1 MTSGLAARG
10 TDRITEIADG
20 VYAYL
25 QLPGGW
31 CLSNS
36 GIVVSP
42 DGAVVIDTLATESRN
57 RRLVAAVDGLAPG
70 SHRTVVN
77 THFHGD
83 HHFGN
88 HLFGPQATI
97 IAHERARTEMDE
109 AGLAL
114 TQLWPQV
121 EWGDVRVTLPSVTF
135 TDRLRL
141 HIGDRAAELIHF
153 GPAHTTNDAVV
164 WLPQDKILFA
174 GDIVLSGATPFN
186 LMGSV
191 EGALRVIGE
200 LAQLGAETVVCGH
213 GPLTGPEV
221 FAQTTAYLTW
231 IQQLAAEGSADGVGP
246 LEAARRAE
254 LGEFAG
260 LIDSERLVGNL
271 YRAYAEQGAA
281 PRDSEFGAP
290 LDVIA
295 AFDDMVSYNDGQ
307 VPECLA

>member
-1 MTSGLAARG
+1 MTRGLAAQD

-42 DGAVVIDTLATESRN
+42 EGAVVIDTLATESRN

-70 SHRTVVN
+70 ARRTVVN

-97 IAHERARTEMDE
+97 IAHERARVEMDE

-114 TQLWPQV
+114 TRLWPDV

-135 TDRLRL
+135 TERLQL
-141 HIGDRAAELIHF
+141 HIGNRAAELIHL

-164 WLPQDKILFA
+164 WLPQDRILFA

-191 EGALRVIGE
+191 AGALQVIRR
-200 LAQLGAETVVCGH
+200 LAEFGATTVVCGH

-221 FAQTTAYLTW
+221 FEQTIAYLTW
-231 IQQLAAEGSADGVGP
+231 VQRLAAEGSAEGIGP
-246 LEAARRAE
+246 LEVAHRAE

-271 YRAYAEQGAA
+271 YRAYAELGAA
-281 PRDSEFGAP
+281 PREGEFGVP
-290 LDVIA
+290 LDVMA
-295 AFDDMVSYNDGQ
+295 AFDDMVRYNDGQ

>member
-1 MTSGLAARG
+1 MTRGLAAQD

-42 DGAVVIDTLATESRN
+42 EGAVVIDTLATESRN
-57 RRLVAAVDGLAPG
+57 RRLVAAVDGLAAG
-70 SHRTVVN
+70 ARRTVVN

-97 IAHERARTEMDE
+97 IAHERARVEMDE

-114 TQLWPQV
+114 TRLWPDV
-121 EWGDVRVTLPSVTF
+121 EWGDVRVTLPTVTF
-135 TDRLRL
+135 TDRLQL
-141 HIGDRAAELIHF
+141 HIGNRAAELIHL

-164 WLPQDKILFA
+164 WLPQDRILFA

-191 EGALRVIGE
+191 AGALQVIHR
-200 LAQLGAETVVCGH
+200 LAEFGATTVVCGH

-221 FAQTTAYLTW
+221 FEQTIAYLTW
-231 IQQLAAEGSADGVGP
+231 VQRLAAEGSAEGIGP
-246 LEAARRAE
+246 LEVARRAE

-271 YRAYAEQGAA
+271 YRAYAELGAA
-281 PRDSEFGAP
+281 PHEGEFGVP
-290 LDVIA
+290 LDVMA
-295 AFDDMVSYNDGQ
+295 AFDDMVRYNDGQ